1 MLFCTGTEDPMRSLR
16 GCRALPLTPTL
27 SRKRERGN
35 DTRKRE
41 RGKGAHA
48 TRRLPGVFLLLALLL
63 AGGVARAAD
72 GDVQAI
78 PELHARVTDLVG
90 ALPAQRREQVE
101 QRLAALEQRKGAQI
115 AVLLVA
121 TTAPEPIEAYATRVF
136 DAWKLGRKGIDDGV
150 LVVVAKDDRR
160 TRIEVGY
167 GLEGAIPDAAAK
179 RVMHD
184 YMSPKFAAG
193 DFAGGVDIGVDWL
206 TRLIDGEP
214 LPTAPVALSSHQG
227 IAINADDEPW
237 WSPLQFVIGIMF
249 GAFVAV
255 LFILFLG
262 NRTLYLFS
270 LGRLPER
277 ARTYAF
283 GVITPYRSRSSC
295 AIRWRPSVRSRPA
308 ARWLRSSGSASRRA
322 AAAGSRAAVV
332 VAPPT
337 AVRADRRVA
346 RAETSAAVAAVRAAA
361 VHRTVGDAQLKG
373 ATCTPHQSTRE

>member
-1 MLFCTGTEDPMRSLR
+1 MGAAEAAMLFCTGTEDPMRSIR

-27 SRKRERGN
+27 SRKRERENDTRKRERGN

-41 RGKGAHA
+41 RENGAHA
-48 TRRLPGVFLLLALLL
+48 SRRLPGVFLLFALLF
-63 AGGVARAAD
+63 AGGLARAAD

-283 GVITPYRSRSSC
+283 GVINALPI
-295 AIRWRPSVRSRPA
+295 AILMRNPMA
-308 ARWLRSSGSASRRA
+308 AFGAFAAGGSLASLIGLGKPPRRGGGFSGGGGGGTSDSSSGGSSGGSSGDFSGGGGSSGGGGASD
-322 AAAGSRAAVV
+322 SW
-332 VAPPT
+332 
-337 AVRADRRVA
+337 
-346 RAETSAAVAAVRAAA
+346 
-361 VHRTVGDAQLKG
+361 
-373 ATCTPHQSTRE
+373 